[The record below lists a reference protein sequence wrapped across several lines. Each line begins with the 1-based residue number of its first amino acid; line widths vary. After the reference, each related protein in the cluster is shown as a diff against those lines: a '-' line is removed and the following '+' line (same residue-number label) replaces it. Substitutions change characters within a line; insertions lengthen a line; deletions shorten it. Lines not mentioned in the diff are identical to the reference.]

1 MRLDMIGFHYSHDPF
16 FVSFNDTR
24 NKSNWFVS
32 TFNQSLVFM
41 DKFIQMDFL
50 LPSQRLYGLGER
62 VHDF

>member
-1 MRLDMIGFHYSHDPF
+1 MRLDMIGFHYSHDP